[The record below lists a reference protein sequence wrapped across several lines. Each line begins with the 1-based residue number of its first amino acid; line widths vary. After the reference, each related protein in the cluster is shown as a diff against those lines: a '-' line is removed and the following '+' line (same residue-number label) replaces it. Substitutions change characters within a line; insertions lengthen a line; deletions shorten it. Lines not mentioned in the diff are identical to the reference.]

1 MDKSLYVSMTGAKQ
15 NMYAQQVNAN
25 NLANVD
31 TNGFKK
37 DFAAARS
44 MPVYGEH
51 HPSRAYAMTENPGT
65 DFSAGPLKETGRD
78 LDVAIQGEGWLSIE
92 PEPGDEAMT
101 REGDLMIDRNGI
113 LRTGDGLPVLGN
125 GGPVAVPPA
134 DKVEIGADGT
144 VSVVPA
150 GGGADQMVEIDRLK
164 LVNPDTE
171 DLQKGDD
178 GLMRLK
184 PDAANELGG
193 GAPQAD
199 GNVRLISGFLEGSN
213 VNAVESMIQ
222 NLQLSRQYEM
232 QVKAMQKADQNSQ
245 SVARLLQDL

>member
-78 LDVAIQGEGWLSIE
+78 LDVAIQGEGWLAVQA
-92 PEPGDEAMT
+92 EPGDEAMT

-134 DKVEIGADGT
+134 DKVQIGADGT

-150 GGGADQMVEIDRLK
+150 GGGADQMVEVDRLR
-164 LVNPDTE
+164 LVNPDTD
-171 DLQKGDD
+171 DLQKGED
-178 GLMRLK
+178 GLIRLK
-184 PDAANELGG
+184 PDAGNEAAL
-193 GAPQAD
+193 AAD
-199 GNVRLISGFLEGSN
+199 GDVRVISGFLEGSN
-213 VNAVESMIQ
+213 VNAVEAMVQ

-232 QVKAMQKADQNSQ
+232 QVKAMQKADENGQA
-245 SVARLLQDL
+245 VARLLQDL